1 MTATSFD
8 TLKAAREL
16 SDAGIETSHAEA
28 IAAVIR
34 EAAGADH
41 ATLASKADLASL
53 EARIYRAMLLQA
65 FAVAGIVIAAI
76 KLL

>member
-1 MTATSFD
+1 MIS
-8 TLKAAREL
+8 AA
-16 SDAGIETSHAEA
+16 A
-28 IAAVIR
+28 IR
-34 EAAGADH
+34 EEAGVDH